1 MSDCP
6 SLSERINWYGAYN
19 FTEGSCFIWNEG
31 NCNTAHTAEFLEHV
45 ANWTGSRDRRVIVIW
60 DRAPW
65 HRPKLLH
72 EKAAELNMELIEL
85 PSYSPDLNPM
95 EALWKWMREE
105 VTQHHC
111 YQSLKT
117 LFTACWQFI
126 DAINNDPLAVVD
138 RLWPRF
144 ELDPDMEKLRFSF

>member
-1 MSDCP
+1 
-6 SLSERINWYGAYN
+6 
-19 FTEGSCFIWNEG
+19 
-31 NCNTAHTAEFLEHV
+31 
-45 ANWTGSRDRRVIVIW
+45 
-60 DRAPW
+60 
-65 HRPKLLH
+65 
-72 EKAAELNMELIEL
+72 MELIEL